1 MAAIAWP
8 RGGEDHMLVVGR
20 ILVGFLL
27 LVLGRRLYWLFV
39 AAVGFLYGLE
49 LAPRFLPGQSQTMI
63 VIIALGLAL
72 LGALLAVVAT
82 KVALGVA
89 GFVTA
94 GGIAAVVL
102 QHLAIDSGVIVLG
115 IYLIAGL
122 IGAVLFLLLFDA
134 ALIVLS
140 SLAGAYLIVLGAE
153 QLRLIS
159 SAPETVLVI
168 VLAVVGIV
176 VQARPW
182 RSRKPSP

>member
-8 RGGEDHMLVVGR
+8 RGGEDHMLVLGR

-39 AAVGFLYGLE
+39 AAVGFLY
-49 LAPRFLPGQSQTMI
+49 APRLLPGQSQTMI

-94 GGIAAVVL
+94 GGIAAVLL
-102 QHLAIDSGVIVLG
+102 QHFAIDSGGIVLG
-115 IYLIAGL
+115 IYIIAGV

-159 SAPETVLVI
+159 SGPETVLVI
-168 VLAVVGIV
+168 VLTAVGIV